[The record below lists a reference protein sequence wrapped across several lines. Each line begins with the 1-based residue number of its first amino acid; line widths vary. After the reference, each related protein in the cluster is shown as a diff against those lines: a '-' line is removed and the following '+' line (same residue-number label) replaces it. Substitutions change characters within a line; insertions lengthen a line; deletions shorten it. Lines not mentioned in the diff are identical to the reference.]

1 MKKLS
6 FLYAL
11 VLVFTPVTH
20 AETSTQQEISALLGT
35 FLERVNDIDVHRQF
49 WADNLIYT
57 SSSGTRFG
65 KDVIINGMAT
75 DNGDPSV
82 ARYGAENITIQ
93 DLGDVALLTF
103 ELTRYDSAESTEIS
117 QRYFNTG
124 VFVVNDGRWQATVWQ
139 ATKAAPID

>member
-35 FLERVNDIDVHRQF
+35 FLEGVNDIDVHRQF